1 MIVVNPS
8 VDDLLR
14 HFPNLQE
21 ALTILVKGLQNKE
34 DQRKVLYKFDKFRR
48 EEFDNMLKGK

>member
-34 DQRKVLYKFDKFRR
+34 DQRKVLYKFD
-48 EEFDNMLKGK
+48 NMLKGK